1 MRQFDRNGQWLLD
14 VKELFVALGG
24 SKWNNLNNIWLLAYI
39 ILNFKFIYYFL
50 KIEK

>member
-24 SKWNNLNNIWLLAYI
+24 SKWNNLNIYICFFAYI

-50 KIEK
+50 KI